1 MSYMYLQNL
10 IGCLFF
16 THFCYVKYVSTQ
28 YHSMSTLAS
37 FFMSYMYLKNFMT
50 YLFLTYLLQCP
61 TCINKISRLIC
72 CHILFLF
79 LHTQHK
85 ELKNLVQGL
94 KEEEKIHDIHKT
106 NLELYIMSKNNLCQ
120 KLAVT
125 CHLMKPQRNYNV
137 TST

>member
-1 MSYMYLQNL
+1 M
-10 IGCLFF
+10 
-16 THFCYVKYVSTQ
+16 
-28 YHSMSTLAS
+28 A
-37 FFMSYMYLKNFMT
+37 
-50 YLFLTYLLQCP
+50 YLL
-61 TCINKISRLIC
+61 S
-72 CHILFLF
+72 HSFLF

-125 CHLMKPQRNYNV
+125 CHLMGRVWQKHTKYVSIRRIYNNQRLYRLDTLV
-137 TST
+137 KKLVEL